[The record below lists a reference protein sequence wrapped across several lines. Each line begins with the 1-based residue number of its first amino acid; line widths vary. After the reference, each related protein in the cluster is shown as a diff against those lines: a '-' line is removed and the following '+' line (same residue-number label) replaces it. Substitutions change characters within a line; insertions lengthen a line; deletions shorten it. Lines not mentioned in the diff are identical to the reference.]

1 MWSPTVIEAPPVVA
15 LVDASRNLAG
25 WESEVCD
32 RLFAAFARRGL
43 RMVGEGASRVGEPEA
58 LASYGEAL
66 ATASCVLLVGPGG
79 AAGPPAGAELRDYW
93 DWLRANLAG
102 QKLVAVCSWENH
114 DPALTDDVLKAADGF
129 APLAV
134 AQQSPVSARAGSLFL
149 IKFFSELH
157 LHSEGQMTG
166 RMVWF
171 SWSKARELLKR
182 RGLEGSFGLRA

>member
-1 MWSPTVIEAPPVVA
+1 MWSPTVIDTPPVVA

-25 WESEVCD
+25 WESDVCD
-32 RLFAAFARRGL
+32 RLFTAMARRGL
-43 RMVGEGASRVGEPEA
+43 RMAGEGASRVGEPGA
-58 LASYGEAL
+58 LALHGEAL

-79 AAGPPAGAELRDYW
+79 ETAPPAGAELRGYW
-93 DWLRANLAG
+93 GWLRANLAG
-102 QKLVAVCSWENH
+102 QKLMAVCSWENH
-114 DPALTDDVLKAADGF
+114 DPALTHDVLKAADDF

-149 IKFFSELH
+149 LKFFSELD
-157 LHSEGQMTG
+157 LHSEGRMTG

-171 SWSKARELLKR
+171 SWSKAKELLKR